1 MMLTKENFYTLLS
14 CYELLIECTCPR
26 CLHTGL
32 KMTIRVEHK
41 KPFAVHCT
49 GCNVI
54 HEPEILVK
62 EMGKLN
68 C

>member
-1 MMLTKENFYTLLS
+1 MMFTKENAHTVLQCFGLLKA
-14 CYELLIECTCPR
+14 CTCPK

-32 KMTIRVEHK
+32 EIAVRDEHK
-41 KPFAVHCT
+41 KPFAIYCP

-54 HEPEILVK
+54 HEPEILLK
-62 EMGKLN
+62 EMGELS